1 MKIIWI
7 LTGERV
13 PTLSGDPGEVSVV
26 QLLIHVAEVIL
37 VASHRSL
44 DTKRLRREAEKTCR
58 TFSMKATKEMEL
70 LESLFFHS

>member
-1 MKIIWI
+1 MQRGFILELFSLYWLLIFHHYFGVLVEVEIIWI

-44 DTKRLRREAEKTCR
+44 DT
-58 TFSMKATKEMEL
+58 
-70 LESLFFHS
+70 